1 VLDRRHLL
9 SLLPLAGCRSG
20 FNRRIAVIPKATAH
34 LFFVSVHEG
43 VNQAAKQFQVEVL
56 WNGPSDETDHGRQI
70 QIVDSMVAQ
79 GVDGI
84 AISATDER
92 ALVAPLLRARA
103 AKIPIVIFDSA
114 VAFDDYVS
122 FIATDNH
129 GAGCLAAR
137 RLAALTSGK
146 GEVALI
152 MQKPGGNSTGLR
164 EQGFE
169 ETLRKEF
176 PAMRIVASQF
186 SMGDR
191 AKARAVSE
199 NILTANP
206 KLAGIFASSEAS
218 SIGVIQ
224 AIRSRNMSGALKLV
238 TFDDSKMHREA
249 LKDGTLQLMLVQD
262 PMRLGYEA
270 VKVLIEHLRGGTP
283 TRRIDLPV
291 QEITAAF

>member
-9 SLLPLAGCRSG
+9 SFLPLAGCRSG
-20 FNRRIAVIPKATAH
+20 ASRRIAVIPKATAH
-34 LFFVSVHEG
+34 LFFVSVHQG
-43 VNQAAKQFQVEVL
+43 VDQAAKEFQAEVL

-84 AISATDER
+84 VISATDER

-122 FIATDNH
+122 FIATDNY

-137 RLAALTSGK
+137 RLAAMTGET
-146 GEVALI
+146 GEVAMV

-169 ETLRKEF
+169 ETLQKEF
-176 PAMRIVASQF
+176 PRMRIVARQF

-206 KLAGIFASSEAS
+206 NLAGIFASSEAS
-218 SIGVIQ
+218 SIGAIQ
-224 AIRSRNMSGALKLV
+224 AIRSRKLTGAVKLI
-238 TFDDSKMHREA
+238 TFDDSQMHRDA
-249 LKDGTLQLMLVQD
+249 LKEGTSQLMLVQD
-262 PMRLGYEA
+262 PKRLGYEA
-270 VKVLIEHLRGGTP
+270 VKALIEHLRGDSP
-283 TRRIDLPV
+283 QRRLDLPV
-291 QEITAAF
+291 REFKSAV